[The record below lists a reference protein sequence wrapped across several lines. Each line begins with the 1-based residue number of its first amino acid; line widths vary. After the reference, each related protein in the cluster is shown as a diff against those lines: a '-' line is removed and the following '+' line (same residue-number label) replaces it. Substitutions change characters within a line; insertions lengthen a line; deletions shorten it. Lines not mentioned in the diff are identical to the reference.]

1 MVMWLVR
8 AGQGGCLVEEFV
20 ARGFI
25 AIGWHELG
33 DLSTVT
39 AQKETRERYNR
50 AYPDE
55 KPARA
60 ALAVS
65 MIVGLVSHLR
75 IIKPPSIIS

>member
-1 MVMWLVR
+1 MAEIMWMVR
-8 AGQGGCLVEEFV
+8 AGEDGYLIEEF

-33 DLSTVT
+33 DLSEITS
-39 AQKETRERYNR
+39 QEEIRERYNC

-55 KPARA
+55 RPARA

-65 MIVGLVSHLR
+65 MIYGLV
-75 IIKPPSIIS
+75 